1 MKLIKINEV
10 HFILTDDSEIKVGDW
25 IFYPVTK
32 AIFRWD
38 GNTPLRN
45 EDLKLSHSTIGYMFQ
60 DDILPL
66 NLEEVEELIYG
77 YSVKEMAKDLNKSK
91 CRNFKREY
99 TLKETYEG
107 IEDGFVLGFKAHQE
121 LVRDK
126 FILSEKEIENII
138 KASLA
143 FKFDNDSISLS
154 ILTKSMIEFLS
165 PKKEWEVEFKQDKL
179 IYDI

>member
-1 MKLIKINEV
+1 MKLIKIDSA
-10 HFILTDDSEIKVGDW
+10 HFIIVDDSEIKVGDW

-32 AIFRWD
+32 TILRWN
-38 GNTPLRN
+38 GNMPLRN
-45 EDLKLSHSTIGYMFQ
+45 EDLKLTHSTIGYMFQ
-60 DDILPL
+60 NDILPL

-77 YSVKEMAKDLNKSK
+77 YSVKEMAKDLDKSK

-126 FILSEKEIENII
+126 FILSEEEIQNII

-143 FKFDNDSISLS
+143 FKFDNDSIDIGLS
-154 ILTKSMIEFLS
+154 ILTKSIIELLS
-165 PKKEWEVEFKQDKL
+165 
-179 IYDI
+179 